1 MQVINFNTGYSHL
14 QKKKSLPVPQL
25 PGFLSVTN
33 WYVVIPLHHPTSA
46 ASWHWMRQY
55 YIHCSA
61 HILQFIWNMVTWN
74 MCHNVNQPTATF
86 NAYEN
91 GGAYAVCIHPPV
103 CTTCTVYR
111 AFYSHCIGLLLLLL
125 LLLLHHLPL
134 QAHFDRH
141 SHAYCSNSGRSNN
154 LCGCCSCPGGRVLR
168 GHR

>member
-1 MQVINFNTGYSHL
+1 MYSHL
-14 QKKKSLPVPQL
+14 QKKKITACPSATW
-25 PGFLSVTN
+25 FLVSNKLIRCYTLAPSHKCRFVALNET
-33 WYVVIPLHHPTSA
+33 ILHTLLCI
-46 ASWHWMRQY
+46 
-55 YIHCSA
+55 YIA
-61 HILQFIWNMVTWN
+61 IYLKYGDVEPRN

-91 GGAYAVCIHPPV
+91 DGAYAVCIHPPV